1 MKAMWKGINKFRFI
15 SFMFL
20 LMTLKVLHN
29 EIAAGYQDLVFIAYL
44 TTAIIWF
51 FDSAQ
56 SLVNFN
62 ERGK

>member
-1 MKAMWKGINKFRFI
+1 MKVMWKRINKFRFI

-29 EIAAGYQDLVFIAYL
+29 EIAAEYQDLVFIAYL

-56 SLVNFN
+56 SLINFI
-62 ERGK
+62 GKGK